1 MNETVIEKTKDMIKH
16 NSKTKIILILHNP
29 TIEQ

>member
-1 MNETVIEKTKDMIKH
+1 MNENVIEKTKEIIKR

-29 TIEQ
+29 SIE